1 MCDWIGRKWNWN
13 FPGGGSRCL
22 CLVLGAR
29 VRQGQPA
36 SRARSSTPT
45 HLPPS
50 KAAKLA
56 TPFWPEGA
64 FGALCSSPPPSFL
77 SIPSS
82 LTLSIE
88 YVCPSCA
95 WATKQFAAPVLVCLP
110 ACRPP
115 PREIPL
121 TRLSD
126 SLSANLLTVAPALST
141 HTHHHSASAVG
152 RAARLLTLTRPK
164 LSLRPYGVL
173 DEFDC

>member
-1 MCDWIGRKWNWN
+1 MELEFSRWRVAGVSGR
-13 FPGGGSRCL
+13 GRAG
-22 CLVLGAR
+22 CLVLGVR

-64 FGALCSSPPPSFL
+64 LGALCSSPPPSFL

-88 YVCPSCA
+88 YACPSCA
-95 WATKQFAAPVLVCLP
+95 WATKQFAIPVLVCLP

-126 SLSANLLTVAPALST
+126 SLSADLLTVARHCLPIPTTTPPLLSVAQ
-141 HTHHHSASAVG
+141 HA
-152 RAARLLTLTRPK
+152 
-164 LSLRPYGVL
+164 
-173 DEFDC
+173 F